1 MKTLFACLLL
11 IFAGN
16 GLAQEVMTA
25 LRFSEIVATAAD
37 STAMRPELA
46 GLPVW
51 KEATCSMVIK
61 LQSGQVLKET
71 SSLNTKTIAGKYI
84 VTSLKF
90 LAGQRTSHTIIG
102 YDEKASALRQWELS
116 EGGLVEGTLVFDPET
131 KTCAVTSR
139 TGDGF
144 MAITTGIS
152 SATEMKDHTEVFK
165 DGQLWMTQDTT
176 VRPAPGGPKV
186 GKNGKAGGNSP
197 AHREPDQAPAG
208 NDSNR

>member
-1 MKTLFACLLL
+1 ML

-25 LRFSEIVATAAD
+25 QRFSEIVATAGD
-37 STAMRPELA
+37 STPLRPELA

-51 KEATCSMVIK
+51 KEATCSLVIK
-61 LQSGQVLKET
+61 LQSGQVMKET
-71 SSLNTKTIAGKYI
+71 CSLNTKTIAGKHI

-90 LAGQRTSHTIIG
+90 QTGQRTSHTIIG

-139 TGDGF
+139 AGDGF
-144 MAITTGIS
+144 IAITTGIS

-165 DGQLWMTQDTT
+165 DGKLWMTQDAT
-176 VRPAPGGPKV
+176 VRPVPRVQKAESH
-186 GKNGKAGGNSP
+186 GKAGGDSP
-197 AHREPDQAPAG
+197 EPRKPGQTPAG
-208 NDSNR
+208 GDSNR